1 MFSHEP
7 PPELHARRESTMR
20 ENGRNHRVYRNS
32 QLNKSGDLPQDR
44 FGDLERAESLAR
56 LERLSDVRA
65 SVVAR
70 GRALI
75 ANPGYPDKEILRRV
89 AWLLAGKLQP

>member
-1 MFSHEP
+1 
-7 PPELHARRESTMR
+7 MR
-20 ENGRNHRVYRNS
+20 QNGKNHRAARNS
-32 QLNKSGDLPQDR
+32 QLPTSQDLPRNR

-56 LERLSDVRA
+56 LERLSDVRP

-75 ANPGYPDKEILRRV
+75 ANPNYPDKKILRRI
-89 AWLLAGKLQP
+89 AWLLVGKLQP

>member
-1 MFSHEP
+1 MK
-7 PPELHARRESTMR
+7 
-20 ENGRNHRVYRNS
+20 
-32 QLNKSGDLPQDR
+32 KSDELPQNR
-44 FGDLERAESLAR
+44 FSDLERAESLAR

-75 ANPGYPDKEILRRV
+75 ANPNYPDKKILRRV
-89 AWLLAGKLQP
+89 AWLLAGKLQTKSI

>member
-1 MFSHEP
+1 
-7 PPELHARRESTMR
+7 MR
-20 ENGRNHRVYRNS
+20 ENGRNHRNSRNS
-32 QLNKSGDLPQDR
+32 QLKKSEDLPLNR

-56 LERLSDVRA
+56 LERLSDVRV

-75 ANPGYPDKEILRRV
+75 ANPNYPDKKIIRRV